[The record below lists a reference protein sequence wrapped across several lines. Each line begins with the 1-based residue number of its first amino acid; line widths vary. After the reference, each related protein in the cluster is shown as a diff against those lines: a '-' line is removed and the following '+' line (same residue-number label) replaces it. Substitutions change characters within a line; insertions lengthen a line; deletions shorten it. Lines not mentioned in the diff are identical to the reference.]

1 MEKTGWLERK
11 FALLANRTTV
21 RTEVLAGL
29 TTFMTMAYI
38 IFVNPSIL
46 KDAGMDFGAVM
57 VATCLSSAAACLIMG
72 LYANYPIALAPGMG
86 INAFFAYTV
95 VRGMGY
101 PWEAALAAV
110 FVDGVLTLLLL
121 TMTGAR
127 EAIINSV
134 PMSLKLSI
142 SAGIGLFLAL
152 IGLQNAGIVQ
162 PNPVTLVQLGDFSK
176 PNVLL
181 AAIGLVITGGL
192 VVLRVRGALLLGII
206 ATTLLGIPMGVTNT
220 QGFRLVS
227 LPPSLAPTF
236 GAFAYG
242 LRDVLTVGMIPIVFT
257 FIFVDLF
264 DTVGTII
271 GVTSKAG
278 MLDERGRLPRAN
290 RALYSDTL
298 GTVIGSIL
306 GTSCVTSYIESAS
319 GMAEGGRTGLTA
331 VVVAVLFVLATFFA
345 PVVGIVPAAATAPVL
360 VIVGVFMIE
369 PIMKV
374 DFGDYLEA
382 IPAFLALAMMPF
394 TYSIAEGIIWGVLSY
409 VVLHAIARRFE
420 KISLTMWILA
430 AVCLLRFFVH

>member
-1 MEKTGWLERK
+1 MQGGWLERK
-11 FALLANRTTV
+11 FALSANRTTT

-95 VRGMGY
+95 VKAMGY
-101 PWEAALAAV
+101 SWQAALAAV

-152 IGLQNAGIVQ
+152 IGLQNAGIVV

-176 PNVLL
+176 PEVLL

-206 ATTLLGIPMGVTNT
+206 ATTLIGIPMGVTKT
-220 QGFRLVS
+220 AGFRLVS

-236 GAFAYG
+236 GAFVYG
-242 LRDVLTVGMIPIVFT
+242 LKDVLTVGMITIVFT

-278 MLDERGRLPRAN
+278 MLDEKGRLPRAN

-331 VVVAVLFVLATFFA
+331 LVVAILFILATFFA
-345 PVVGIVPAAATAPVL
+345 PLVGIVPAAATAPVL

-369 PIMKV
+369 PIMKI

-409 VVLHAIARRFE
+409 VILHAIARRFE
-420 KISLTMWILA
+420 KISVTMWILA

>member
-1 MEKTGWLERK
+1 MQGGWLERK
-11 FALLANRTTV
+11 FALSANRTTM

-95 VRGMGY
+95 VKAMGY
-101 PWEAALAAV
+101 SWQAALAAV

-152 IGLQNAGIVQ
+152 IGLQNAGIVV

-176 PNVLL
+176 PEVLL

-206 ATTLLGIPMGVTNT
+206 ATTLIGIPMGVTKT
-220 QGFRLVS
+220 AGFRLVS

-236 GAFAYG
+236 GAFVYG
-242 LRDVLTVGMIPIVFT
+242 LKDVLTVGMITIVFT

-278 MLDERGRLPRAN
+278 MLDEKGRLPRAN

-331 VVVAVLFVLATFFA
+331 VVVAILFILATFFA
-345 PVVGIVPAAATAPVL
+345 PLVGIVPAAATAPVL

-369 PIMKV
+369 PIMKI

-409 VVLHAIARRFE
+409 VILHAVARRFE
-420 KISLTMWILA
+420 KISVTMWILA

>member
-1 MEKTGWLERK
+1 MQGGWLERK
-11 FALLANRTTV
+11 FGLSANRTTV
-21 RTEVLAGL
+21 RTEILAGL

-95 VRGMGY
+95 VKAMGY
-101 PWEAALAAV
+101 SWQAALAAV

-152 IGLQNAGIVQ
+152 IGLQNAGIVV
-162 PNPVTLVQLGDFSK
+162 PNPVTLVQLGDFSE
-176 PNVLL
+176 PEVLL

-206 ATTLLGIPMGVTNT
+206 ATTLIGIPLGVTKT
-220 QGFRLVS
+220 AGFRLVS

-236 GAFAYG
+236 GAFVYG
-242 LRDVLTVGMIPIVFT
+242 LKDVLTAGMITIVFT

-278 MLDERGRLPRAN
+278 MLDEKGRLPRAN

-331 VVVAVLFVLATFFA
+331 VVVAILFILATFFA
-345 PVVGIVPAAATAPVL
+345 PLVGIVPAAATAPVL

-382 IPAFLALAMMPF
+382 IPAFLAMAMMPF

-409 VVLHAIARRFE
+409 VILHAIARRFE
-420 KISLTMWILA
+420 KISVTMWILA

>member
-1 MEKTGWLERK
+1 MQGGWLERK
-11 FALLANRTTV
+11 FALSANRTTM

-95 VRGMGY
+95 VKAMGY
-101 PWEAALAAV
+101 SWQAALAAV

-152 IGLQNAGIVQ
+152 IGLQNAGIVV

-176 PNVLL
+176 PEVLL

-192 VVLRVRGALLLGII
+192 VVLRLRGALLLGII
-206 ATTLLGIPMGVTNT
+206 ATTLIGIPMGVTKT
-220 QGFRLVS
+220 AGFRLVS

-236 GAFAYG
+236 GAFVYG
-242 LRDVLTVGMIPIVFT
+242 LKDVLTVGMITIVFT

-278 MLDERGRLPRAN
+278 MLDEKGRLPRAN

-331 VVVAVLFVLATFFA
+331 VVVAILFILATFFA
-345 PVVGIVPAAATAPVL
+345 PLVGIVPAAATAPVL

-369 PIMKV
+369 PIMKI

-409 VVLHAIARRFE
+409 VILHAIARRFE
-420 KISLTMWILA
+420 KISVTMWILA
-430 AVCLLRFFVH
+430 VVCLLRFFVH

>member
-1 MEKTGWLERK
+1 MQGGWLERK
-11 FALLANRTTV
+11 FALSANRTTM

-95 VRGMGY
+95 VKAMGY
-101 PWEAALAAV
+101 SWQAALAAV

-152 IGLQNAGIVQ
+152 IGLQNAGIVV

-176 PNVLL
+176 PEVLL

-206 ATTLLGIPMGVTNT
+206 ATTLIGIPMGVTKT
-220 QGFRLVS
+220 AGFRLVS

-236 GAFAYG
+236 GAFVYG
-242 LRDVLTVGMIPIVFT
+242 LKDVLTVGMITIVFT

-278 MLDERGRLPRAN
+278 MLDEKGRLPRAN

-331 VVVAVLFVLATFFA
+331 VVVAILFILATFFA
-345 PVVGIVPAAATAPVL
+345 PLVGIVPAAATAPVL

-374 DFGDYLEA
+374 DFADYLEA

-409 VVLHAIARRFE
+409 VILHAIARRFE
-420 KISLTMWILA
+420 KISVTMWILA

>member
-1 MEKTGWLERK
+1 MQGGWLERK
-11 FALLANRTTV
+11 FALSANRTTT

-95 VRGMGY
+95 VKAMGY
-101 PWEAALAAV
+101 SWQAALAAV

-127 EAIINSV
+127 EAIINFV

-152 IGLQNAGIVQ
+152 IGLQNAGIVV

-176 PNVLL
+176 PEVLL

-206 ATTLLGIPMGVTNT
+206 ATTLIGIPMGVTKT
-220 QGFRLVS
+220 AGFRLVS

-236 GAFAYG
+236 GAFVYG
-242 LRDVLTVGMIPIVFT
+242 LKDVLTVGMITIVFT

-278 MLDERGRLPRAN
+278 MLDEKGRLPRAN

-331 VVVAVLFVLATFFA
+331 VVVAILFILATFFA
-345 PVVGIVPAAATAPVL
+345 PLVGIVPAAATAPVL

-374 DFGDYLEA
+374 DFADYLEA
-382 IPAFLALAMMPF
+382 IPAFLAMAMMPF

-409 VVLHAIARRFE
+409 VILHAIARRFE